1 MEWKDINLKQFYE
14 IQNILSVE
22 DDYTYFNI
30 IDLLF
35 GVDSANMPINEFIT
49 NYNGVLE
56 FLNKPIPTID
66 NLPTTMVINDR
77 EYNTSI
83 DLTSVKTSQFIDYN
97 NYSKEQEPKVEKLLS
112 VFFIPTNHKYND
124 GYNLSDVWNDLLT
137 LDMVTINSY
146 AFFFKKLYILFL
158 EISLTCLT
166 LKTQKS
172 KLTEKQK
179 QLIINQ
185 INSLSLESYLTC

>member
-49 NYNGVLE
+49 NYNGILE

-66 NLPTTMVINDR
+66 NLPTTMTINGK
-77 EYNTSI
+77 EYQTSI

-112 VFFIPTNHKYND
+112 VFFIPTNHNYND
-124 GYNLSDVWNDLLT
+124 GYCLSDVWNDLLT

-172 KLTEKQK
+172 KLTKNQK

-185 INSLSLESYLTC
+185 INSLSLESYLT